1 MPLRGDAPAPV
12 VTAASCTLPRLKAR
26 GGSAMALGKTERGRE
41 ALQAQSKAGLTLAE
55 RRVLILCDG
64 RRERADIAALLG
76 DGAAPIINNLY
87 EAGYITLQGG
97 AMPSA
102 APSAVTPPTVAF
114 RPAAEPAAPS
124 PAETRPAPAVP
135 APPTAPQPVRTASRR
150 SLAASKMYLVD
161 MLQLQRDPEAVALR
175 TEIQTSP
182 SEEELV
188 YRMMKGLGHL
198 QGVAAASY
206 FQRVSDRLA
215 EILPEQHLP
224 RLEQARAPRLD
235 GAA

>member
-1 MPLRGDAPAPV
+1 
-12 VTAASCTLPRLKAR
+12 
-26 GGSAMALGKTERGRE
+26 MALGKTERGRE
-41 ALQAQSKAGLTLAE
+41 ALQAQSRTGLTLAE

-87 EAGYITLQGG
+87 EAGYLTLQGG
-97 AMPSA
+97 AMPST
-102 APSAVTPPTVAF
+102 APPGAS
-114 RPAAEPAAPS
+114 RSAAEPAAPS
-124 PAETRPAPAVP
+124 PAETQPAQTVP
-135 APPTAPQPVRTASRR
+135 APPPAPQPLRTASRR

-175 TEIQTSP
+175 AEIQTSP

-188 YRMMKGLGHL
+188 YRMMKGLDHL
-198 QGVAAASY
+198 QGIATASY
-206 FQRVSDRLA
+206 FQRIADRLA

-224 RLEQARAPRLD
+224 RLEQARAPRMD

>member
-1 MPLRGDAPAPV
+1 
-12 VTAASCTLPRLKAR
+12 
-26 GGSAMALGKTERGRE
+26 MALGKTERGRE
-41 ALQAQSKAGLTLAE
+41 ALQSQSKAGLTLAE

-64 RRERADIAALLG
+64 RRERADIVALLG
-76 DGAAPIINNLY
+76 DGAAPIINTLY

-97 AMPSA
+97 AVPSA
-102 APSAVTPPTVAF
+102 APIAATAPPVAF
-114 RPAAEPAAPS
+114 QPAAEPAAPS
-124 PAETRPAPAVP
+124 PVEMQPAPHAP
-135 APPTAPQPVRTASRR
+135 APPPAPQTVRTASRR

-175 TEIQTSP
+175 AEIQTSP

-198 QGVAAASY
+198 QGIAAASY

-224 RLEQARAPRLD
+224 RLEQACALRMD

>member
-1 MPLRGDAPAPV
+1 
-12 VTAASCTLPRLKAR
+12 
-26 GGSAMALGKTERGRE
+26 MALGKTERGRE
-41 ALQAQSKAGLTLAE
+41 ALQAQSRTGLTLAE

-76 DGAAPIINNLY
+76 EGAAPIINNLY
-87 EAGYITLQGG
+87 EAGYLTLQGG
-97 AMPSA
+97 AMPSTAPPA
-102 APSAVTPPTVAF
+102 AP
-114 RPAAEPAAPS
+114 RPAMEPAAPS
-124 PAETRPAPAVP
+124 LVETQPAQPAPA
-135 APPTAPQPVRTASRR
+135 PQIVRTASRR

-175 TEIQTSP
+175 VEIQTSP

-188 YRMMKGLGHL
+188 YRMMKGLDHL
-198 QGVAAASY
+198 QGIATASY
-206 FQRVSDRLA
+206 FQRVGDRLA

-224 RLEQARAPRLD
+224 RLEQMRAPRMD